1 MNKLTKLGF
10 GDKKKRGVMT
20 SHHFTILWDGLA
32 KQKVKKDGRSIALVL
47 SRGWKE
53 GGGGGRGLG
62 GRRGQG
68 REKDRVRHNTKT
80 CAIQKHHDEQKQAT
94 HN

>member
-1 MNKLTKLGF
+1 
-10 GDKKKRGVMT
+10 MT

-53 GGGGGRGLG
+53 GGGWEGVREEEGARKRGRP
-62 GRRGQG
+62 R
-68 REKDRVRHNTKT
+68 
-80 CAIQKHHDEQKQAT
+80 
-94 HN
+94 